1 LFEED
6 ERGRSSWH
14 KNKIKEYELDDI
26 VRNRT
31 QQYRIPINIQI
42 HEIDYINKGLEFGQY
57 FFTDII
63 KEGVLLYD
71 TKKVEF
77 ADLLELSPKEEKK
90 ISQVYFDIWFRRSQ
104 EFLIDA
110 KHAFNRDSYSKAV
123 FELHQA
129 TENLYY
135 TILLVFTGYK
145 PKTHKLHKL
154 RKYAKPISE
163 ELFFVFP
170 IENDNSEKHL
180 FDLLKAG
187 YIDARYND
195 DFKITR
201 DELLMLFERFE
212 KLRILVE
219 NLSKEK
225 IASIPS
231 V

>member
-1 LFEED
+1 M
-6 ERGRSSWH
+6 
-14 KNKIKEYELDDI
+14 
-26 VRNRT
+26 
-31 QQYRIPINIQI
+31 
-42 HEIDYINKGLEFGQY
+42 
-57 FFTDII
+57 
-63 KEGVLLYD
+63 
-71 TKKVEF
+71 
-77 ADLLELSPKEEKK
+77 
-90 ISQVYFDIWFRRSQ
+90 
-104 EFLIDA
+104 
-110 KHAFNRDSYSKAV
+110 
-123 FELHQA
+123 
-129 TENLYY
+129 
-135 TILLVFTGYK
+135 LVFTGYK
-145 PKTHKLHKL
+145 PKTHNLHKL

-163 ELFFVFP
+163 ELFLVFP